1 MIDCVFC
8 KILKDELEASFV
20 YRGDNITAF
29 MDLGAINPGHVLV
42 IPNKHSERFVDI
54 DPQVTGEMFKVA
66 QQALNAIQK
75 SNINCDGANI
85 FLSDGEVAGQEVPH
99 SHLHIAPRFKGDAHR
114 MGFSHFD
121 GSLSER
127 KKLDEAANEI
137 SKHLETF

>member
-1 MIDCVFC
+1 MINCVFC
-8 KILKDELEASFV
+8 KILKDQLEASFV
-20 YRGDNITAF
+20 YRGESVTAF

-42 IPNKHSERFVDI
+42 IPNEHSERFVDI
-54 DPQVTGEMFKVA
+54 DAEVSGEMFKVA
-66 QQALNAIQK
+66 QKVLIAIQN
-75 SNINCDGANI
+75 SDIACEGANI

-127 KKLDEAANEI
+127 TKLDEAAKEI
-137 SKHLETF
+137 SKNLDMS